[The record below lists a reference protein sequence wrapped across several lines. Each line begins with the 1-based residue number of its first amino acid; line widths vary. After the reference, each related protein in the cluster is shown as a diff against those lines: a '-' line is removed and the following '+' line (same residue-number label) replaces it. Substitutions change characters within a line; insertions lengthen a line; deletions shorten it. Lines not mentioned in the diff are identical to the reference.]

1 MIIRDSRE
9 RNKTLMRELPEEE
22 MLEHGDFLIEV
33 EIDDGGGEG
42 EAPTRI
48 LLIERKTFV
57 DALNSWHSGRL
68 DKQIQN
74 VDVLLVEW
82 CYIPKKLRGKTIEN
96 LRKHLNSI
104 AFFMPV
110 IYTMTSLQ
118 TANEVKRLEKKLK
131 RNELGVIRGRPEKG
145 YAVNSKINFLA
156 RFPGVSLHRA
166 GLLIEHY
173 LTLEEVIDDI
183 DNWHKHVKGIGKK
196 TCKTCSDWYREEM
209 K

>member
-33 EIDDGGGEG
+33 EEKK
-42 EAPTRI
+42 

-104 AFFMPV
+104 AFSMPV

-118 TANEVKRLEKKLK
+118 TANEMKRLEKKMK
-131 RNELGVIRGRPEKG
+131 TDTLGVIRGKPEKG
-145 YAVNSKINFLA
+145 YAVDSKINFFA
-156 RFPGVSLHRA
+156 RFPGVSLYRA
-166 GLLIEHY
+166 GLIKDHY
-173 LTLEEVIDDI
+173 LSLEEAVEDI
-183 DNWHKHVKGIGKK
+183 DNWHIHIKGIGKK
-196 TCKTCSDWYREEM
+196 TSKKCVEWYREEM
-209 K
+209 NRE